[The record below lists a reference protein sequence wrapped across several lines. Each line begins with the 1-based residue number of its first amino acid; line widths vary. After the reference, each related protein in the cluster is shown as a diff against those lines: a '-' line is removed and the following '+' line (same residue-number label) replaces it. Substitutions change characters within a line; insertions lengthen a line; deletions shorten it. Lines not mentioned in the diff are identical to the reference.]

1 MAHSSLGPA
10 LSGPMWELQD
20 PSSGPLA
27 VYGPAAE
34 GSPNQPPILVI
45 HSVNAAASGA
55 EMRTIYDEMGK
66 ERPTYGFD
74 LPGFGRS
81 YRGPGPYSPR
91 VMTDALLAVATEV
104 QRRHNAQPI
113 DAVALSTACEFLAR
127 AATEHS
133 DLFRTLALISPTGF
147 DRRRGRRDGPP
158 GSTLGS
164 SAVHAFLSMPGLS
177 DLMFGLL
184 TRPSVVRYFLKRAFG
199 SEMIDEDLWKYCVQS
214 TAAPGAKHAPLYFLS
229 GYLFSGDITPIY
241 EALTHPVW
249 AVHGV
254 RGDFVDYTGL
264 SALEQKPNWTVT
276 ELQTGALP
284 HFEIEDDFM
293 ARYREFLAAH

>member
-1 MAHSSLGPA
+1 
-10 LSGPMWELQD
+10 MWELED
-20 PSSGPLA
+20 PSWGPLA
-27 VYGPAAE
+27 VYGPVAE
-34 GSPNQPPILVI
+34 GSPNQPPLLVI
-45 HSVNAAASGA
+45 HSVNAAASSA
-55 EMRTIYDEMGK
+55 EMRTIYDDMGK

-113 DAVALSTACEFLAR
+113 DAIALSTACEFLAR
-127 AATEHS
+127 RH
-133 DLFRTLALISPTGF
+133 
-147 DRRRGRRDGPP
+147 
-158 GSTLGS
+158 
-164 SAVHAFLSMPGLS
+164 
-177 DLMFGLL
+177 
-184 TRPSVVRYFLKRAFG
+184 RAFG
-199 SEMIDEDLWKYCVQS
+199 SLPHPRPHQSNWSSIAAVAATAPPAAPAARARRTRSCRCWPVGFDVRPAHPAIGRALLPQAHIRIKETIDEDLWKYCVQS
-214 TAAPGAKHAPLYFLS
+214 AAAPGAKHAPLYFLS
-229 GYLFSGDITPIY
+229 GYFFSGDITPIY

-249 AVHGV
+249 TVHGV

-264 SALEQKPNWTVT
+264 SAVAQKPNWTVT

-293 ARYREFLAAH
+293 TRYREFLAAH

>member
-1 MAHSSLGPA
+1 
-10 LSGPMWELQD
+10 MWELED

-27 VYGPAAE
+27 VYGPVAD
-34 GSPNQPPILVI
+34 GSPNQPPLLVI
-45 HSVNAAASGA
+45 HSVNAAASAA

-81 YRGPGPYSPR
+81 TRGPGPYSPR
-91 VMTDALLAVATEV
+91 VMTDALLTVATEV
-104 QRRHNAQPI
+104 QRRHDAQPI
-113 DAVALSTACEFLAR
+113 DAIALSTGCEFLAR

-133 DLFRTLALISPTGF
+133 GLFRTLALVSPTGF
-147 DRRRGRRDGPP
+147 DRRGRRDGPP

-164 SAVHAFLSMPGLS
+164 SAAHAFLSMPGLS

-184 TRPSVVRYFLKRAFG
+184 TRPSVVRYFLKRTFG
-199 SEMIDEDLWKYCVQS
+199 SETIDEDLWKYCVQS
-214 TAAPGAKHAPLYFLS
+214 ASAPGAKHAPLYFLS
-229 GYLFSGDITPIY
+229 GHLFSGDITPIY

-264 SALEQKPNWTVT
+264 SALAQKPNWTVT

-293 ARYREFLAAH
+293 TRYREFLAAH

>member
-1 MAHSSLGPA
+1 
-10 LSGPMWELQD
+10 MWELED
-20 PSSGPLA
+20 PNFGPLA
-27 VYGPAAE
+27 VYGPVGD
-34 GSPNQPPILVI
+34 GSPNQTPLLVI
-45 HSVNAAASGA
+45 HSVNAAASAA

-66 ERPTYGFD
+66 GRPTYGFD

-104 QRRHNAQPI
+104 QRRHAAQPI
-113 DAVALSTACEFLAR
+113 DAIALSTACEFLAR
-127 AATEHS
+127 AATEHP

-147 DRRRGRRDGPP
+147 DSRGRRDGPP
-158 GSTLGS
+158 GSTRGS
-164 SAVHAFLSMPGLS
+164 SVAHAILSMPVLS
-177 DLMFGLL
+177 DLLFGLL

-199 SEMIDEDLWKYCVQS
+199 SETIDEDLWKYCVES

-241 EALTHPVW
+241 EALAQPVW

-264 SALEQKPNWTVT
+264 SALEQKRNWTIT

-293 ARYREFLAAH
+293 TRYREFLAAH

>member
-1 MAHSSLGPA
+1 MAHTSLGPA
-10 LSGPMWELQD
+10 LSGPMWEVD
-20 PSSGPLA
+20 SPASGPLA
-27 VYGPAAE
+27 VYGPVTG
-34 GSPNQPPILVI
+34 GSPNQPPLLVI

-55 EMRTIYDEMGK
+55 EMRSIYDDMGR

-81 YRGPGPYSPR
+81 YRGPGPYTPR
-91 VMTDALLAVATEV
+91 VMTDALLTVANEV
-104 QRRHNAQPI
+104 QGRHGGQPL
-113 DAVALSTACEFLAR
+113 DAIALSTACEFLAR
-127 AATEHS
+127 AAAEQS
-133 DLFRTLALISPTGF
+133 GLFRTLALISPTGF
-147 DRRRGRRDGPP
+147 DRRGRRDGPP
-158 GSTLGS
+158 GSTRGS
-164 SAVHAFLSMPGLS
+164 SAAHAFFSIPGLS

-199 SEMIDEDLWKYCVQS
+199 SDTIDEELWRYCVQS
-214 TAAPGAKHAPLYFLS
+214 VRAPGAKHAPLYFLS

-241 EALTHPVW
+241 EALTQPVW

-264 SALEQKPNWTVT
+264 AALEQKPNWTVN

-284 HFEIEDDFM
+284 HFEVEDDFM
-293 ARYREFLAAH
+293 NRYREFLAAH